1 MKSEP
6 SPSYLVRSRLNHP
19 VIDSDGHF
27 IESVPAFLDYLKS
40 VAGADV
46 ANRFH
51 AVWTGSHIV
60 NLPWYQLT
68 PQQRR
73 DQRAVRAPWWAL
85 PTANTFDRA
94 TAMFPKL
101 LYERLDEMGLDFSV
115 LYPGLGLAAPALDD
129 GEVRRASCRAL
140 NNLYADM
147 FRDFGRR
154 LTPVAVIPMHTPAE
168 AIEELEHAVNELG
181 LKVVV
186 MASYVKRPIKAIERE
201 YPAAAPYAFWL
212 DTYGL
217 DSEYDYDPVWAKC
230 VELKVAP
237 TFHTAGYGWA
247 WRNSISNFMF
257 NHIGHFAASAE
268 GLCRSLF
275 MGGVTR
281 RFPELNFAFLEGG
294 VGWARSL
301 LSDLV
306 GHWEKRNPKAIG
318 NYDPANLDRE
328 QLIDLKERYGGPLT
342 RVEGM
347 ELWSGSSDDY
357 ANLDEWAPCRI
368 QSREDVRD
376 LFVPCFYFGCEGD
389 DPITASAFDTLRN
402 PFAARLNAIYSSD
415 LGHWDVVN
423 MAEVTSEAHELV
435 DHGLISE
442 NDFRDFTFVH
452 PVNLW
457 TRTNPDFF
465 AGTIVAQEVERL
477 RSG

>member
-6 SPSYLVRSRLNHP
+6 SPSYLVRSRLDHP

-27 IESVPAFLDYLKS
+27 IESVSTFLDYLKS
-40 VAGADV
+40 VAGVGV

-51 AVWTGSHIV
+51 AVWTQSHIV

-68 PQQRR
+68 PEQRR

-85 PTANTFDRA
+85 PTTNTLDRA

-129 GEVRRASCRAL
+129 DEVRRASCRAL

-181 LKVVV
+181 FKVVV
-186 MASYVKRPIKAIERE
+186 MASYVKRPIKAVERD
-201 YPAAAPYAFWL
+201 YPAAVPYAFWL

-230 VELKVAP
+230 VELKVVP

-257 NHIGHFAASAE
+257 NHIGHFAASAR
-268 GLCRSLF
+268 GSVPLPVHGRS
-275 MGGVTR
+275 
-281 RFPELNFAFLEGG
+281 
-294 VGWARSL
+294 
-301 LSDLV
+301 
-306 GHWEKRNPKAIG
+306 H
-318 NYDPANLDRE
+318 
-328 QLIDLKERYGGPLT
+328 
-342 RVEGM
+342 
-347 ELWSGSSDDY
+347 
-357 ANLDEWAPCRI
+357 
-368 QSREDVRD
+368 
-376 LFVPCFYFGCEGD
+376 
-389 DPITASAFDTLRN
+389 SAFPRAEFRV
-402 PFAARLNAIYSSD
+402 PGRRRRL
-415 LGHWDVVN
+415 G
-423 MAEVTSEAHELV
+423 
-435 DHGLISE
+435 
-442 NDFRDFTFVH
+442 
-452 PVNLW
+452 
-457 TRTNPDFF
+457 
-465 AGTIVAQEVERL
+465 AQFVERHGGTLGEAQSKSYRQL
-477 RSG
+477 RSGQSQSRAAYRPEGTLRRTVDQGGRNGAVVGQPRRLRQPR

>member
-1 MKSEP
+1 M
-6 SPSYLVRSRLNHP
+6 
-19 VIDSDGHF
+19 
-27 IESVPAFLDYLKS
+27 
-40 VAGADV
+40 
-46 ANRFH
+46 H
-51 AVWTGSHIV
+51 A
-60 NLPWYQLT
+60 
-68 PQQRR
+68 
-73 DQRAVRAPWWAL
+73 
-85 PTANTFDRA
+85 
-94 TAMFPKL
+94 
-101 LYERLDEMGLDFSV
+101 
-115 LYPGLGLAAPALDD
+115 
-129 GEVRRASCRAL
+129 
-140 NNLYADM
+140 
-147 FRDFGRR
+147 
-154 LTPVAVIPMHTPAE
+154 PAE

-230 VELKVAP
+230 VELKAAP

-347 ELWSGSSDDY
+347 ELWSCSSDDY
-357 ANLDEWAPCRI
+357 ANLDEWLPCRNPI
-368 QSREDVRD
+368 QGGRPRSVRA
-376 LFVPCFYFGCEGD
+376 LLLLRLRGRRPHHGVRFRYPQKSLRRAPQCHLQLGPGTLGCGQ
-389 DPITASAFDTLRN
+389 
-402 PFAARLNAIYSSD
+402 
-415 LGHWDVVN
+415 
-423 MAEVTSEAHELV
+423 
-435 DHGLISE
+435 HGGS
-442 NDFRDFTFVH
+442 DFRS
-452 PVNLW
+452 P
-457 TRTNPDFF
+457 
-465 AGTIVAQEVERL
+465 
-477 RSG
+477 